1 MMNWIKKTPAT
12 LKLVRWP
19 NLLMIVFIQLS
30 LYYAIIYKLCKIAGV
45 QNLLNNFDLLILVL
59 TTVLISAAGYVIND
73 YFDMRADRINRP
85 ESMILG
91 RKLDHRTGIF
101 MHWVL
106 NGVALILGIYLAWR
120 TGSWKFGLLFPM
132 IIMLLWLYSVKY
144 KKTTFWGNLTVAF
157 LAALVVVIVW
167 LFSFFMLSR
176 QPDSFVAVAPYVGMI
191 TKYFAVFA
199 AFAFLLT
206 FTREV
211 IKDAEDIEGDRATG
225 SFTLAVT
232 YGIPVAKK
240 VAMASTVL
248 TLMGT
253 IFVIISFANLG
264 MVRTFIY
271 FSLAVFI
278 PLVYILLLTAK
289 AKEKSDFHWL
299 STVLK
304 LVMLAGVLGLQPIA
318 MAIG

>member
-1 MMNWIKKTPAT
+1 MNWIKKIPAT

-45 QNLLNNFDLLILVL
+45 QSLLSNLDLLILAI

-73 YFDMRADRINRP
+73 YFDMRADRVNRP
-85 ESMILG
+85 ESMMLG
-91 RKLDHRTGIF
+91 KKLDHRTGIF
-101 MHWVL
+101 LHWVL
-106 NGVALILGIYLAWR
+106 NGVAIILGIYLAWR
-120 TGSWKFGLLFPM
+120 AGSWKFGLLFPM
-132 IIMLLWLYSVKY
+132 IIMLLWLYSIKY
-144 KKTTFWGNLTVAF
+144 KRNTFWGNLTVAF
-157 LAALVVVIVW
+157 LAALVVIIVW

-176 QPDSFVAVAPYVGMI
+176 QPDSFIAMAPYVGMI

-199 AFAFLLT
+199 GFAFLLT

-211 IKDAEDIEGDRATG
+211 IKDAEDIKGDKATG
-225 SFTLAVT
+225 SFTIAVT

-240 VAMASTVL
+240 VAMATTALSL
-248 TLMGT
+248 LGT
-253 IFVIISFANLG
+253 ICVLINFINLG
-264 MVRTFIY
+264 MVRTCIY

-278 PLVYILLLTAK
+278 PMVYMLLLTIK
-289 AKEKSDFHWL
+289 AKEKSDFHWV
-299 STVLK
+299 STVIK
-304 LVMLAGVLGLQPIA
+304 LIMLAGVLGLQPIA

>member
-1 MMNWIKKTPAT
+1 MNWIKKIPAT

-19 NLLMIVFIQLS
+19 NLLMIVFVQLS

-45 QNLLNNFDLLILVL
+45 QSLLSNLDLLILVL

-91 RKLDHRTGIF
+91 KKLDHRTGIF

-120 TGSWKFGLLFPM
+120 AGSWKFGLLFPM

-144 KKTTFWGNLTVAF
+144 KRNTFWGNLTVAF
-157 LAALVVVIVW
+157 LAALVVIMVW

-176 QPDSFVAVAPYVGMI
+176 QPDSFVLLAPYVGMI

-199 AFAFLLT
+199 VFAFLLT
-206 FTREV
+206 FIREV
-211 IKDAEDIEGDRATG
+211 IKDAEDIEGDRATD
-225 SFTLAVT
+225 SYTLAVT
-232 YGIPVAKK
+232 YGIPTVKK
-240 VAMASTVL
+240 VVLAITVL
-248 TLMGT
+248 SMIST
-253 IFVIISFANLG
+253 IFIVINFIKLG
-264 MVRTFIY
+264 MVRTSIY

-278 PLVYILLLTAK
+278 PLIYMLFLTVK

-299 STVLK
+299 STVIK
-304 LVMLAGVLGLQPIA
+304 FIMLAGVLGLQPIA
-318 MAIG
+318 MTIG

>member
-1 MMNWIKKTPAT
+1 MNWIKKIPAT

-19 NLLMIVFIQLS
+19 NLLMIVFVQLS

-45 QNLLNNFDLLILVL
+45 QSLLSNLDLLILVL

-106 NGVALILGIYLAWR
+106 NGVALISGIYLAWR
-120 TGSWKFGLLFPM
+120 AGSWKFGLLFPM

-144 KKTTFWGNLTVAF
+144 KRNTFWGNLTVAF
-157 LAALVVVIVW
+157 LAALVVIMVW

-176 QPDSFVAVAPYVGMI
+176 QPDSFVALAPYVGMI

-199 AFAFLLT
+199 VFAFLLT
-206 FTREV
+206 FIREV
-211 IKDAEDIEGDRATG
+211 IKDAEDIEGDRATD
-225 SFTLAVT
+225 SYTLAVT
-232 YGIPVAKK
+232 YGIPTVKK
-240 VAMASTVL
+240 VVLAITVL
-248 TLMGT
+248 SMIGTL
-253 IFVIISFANLG
+253 FIIVNFIKLG
-264 MVRTFIY
+264 MVRTSIY

-278 PLVYILLLTAK
+278 PLIYMLILTVK

-299 STVLK
+299 STVIK
-304 LVMLAGVLGLQPIA
+304 FIMLAGVLGLQPIA
-318 MAIG
+318 MTIG